1 MRKIF
6 LTLLVLVAVFFLAW
20 GYKVR
25 HPINPVENATVD
37 TDTTAWYN
45 RQYSSP
51 IADDEWTVDPEIPL
65 NYVPVPGEDEMY
77 MVVDDSGKIIN
88 YRQRT
93 KADDGS
99 WEWTDITSPDIPS
112 TYEAVSGLTDVYK
125 VTDEDGIVTY
135 QRYIR
140 NDDNSYAFEEVDE
153 NGTPI
158 DDGSDA
164 GTITDNFQRVVDN
177 VYAKYNDSG
186 VLVGYR
192 ERVDNG
198 DDTYT
203 WKVVDAPTAQYI
215 VQQKEQT
222 EDTGDGMI
230 SSTPIPSDTTTEN
243 GDGTYTVT
251 DTSTDTVTEDG
262 YNVTYK
268 TTVIMTYSSD
278 GTLLKTQKDGPYVV
292 SKEAVGGSTN
302 VPNESLIADTL
313 DGELARVSTEVTFS
327 TTKASEVLSKL
338 NAQRVS
344 QGLSELTMNTS
355 SEAYKLACIKAA
367 DMAIYN
373 HGSSTSPLYGTLED
387 LITRYGCF
395 TNNPSENIWKT
406 SEVSAEEIH
415 TRFQANEN
423 ARLVRMS
430 DYTEVGIAVV
440 DMNGQSYIAEVYL
453 N

>member
-6 LTLLVLVAVFFLAW
+6 LTLLLLIAAFFLVW
-20 GYKVR
+20 NYKIR
-25 HPINPVENATVD
+25 HPINPIENATE
-37 TDTTAWYN
+37 TAGTPWYN
-45 RQYSSP
+45 QQYTSP
-51 IADDEWTVDPEIPL
+51 VADDEWVVDPEIPL

-93 KADDGS
+93 KASDGS
-99 WEWTDITSPDIPS
+99 WEWTDITSPDIS
-112 TYEAVSGLTDVYK
+112 KKYESVDGLTDVYK
-125 VTDEDGIVTY
+125 VTDEEGIVSY
-135 QRYIR
+135 QRYVR
-140 NDDNSYAFEEVDE
+140 NDDNSYAFVEVDE
-153 NGTPI
+153 NGTPT

-164 GTITDNFQRVVDN
+164 KTITDNFQRVVDN
-177 VYAKYNDSG
+177 VYAKYNENG

-198 DDTYT
+198 DNTYS
-203 WKVVDAPTAQYI
+203 WKVVDAPTAQGYVI
-215 VQQKEQT
+215 QQGTKKQSTDSSSNTNEQ
-222 EDTGDGMI
+222 
-230 SSTPIPSDTTTEN
+230 SSQN
-243 GDGTYTVT
+243 ADGTYTVT

-268 TTVIMTYSSD
+268 TTVILTYSAD
-278 GTLLKTQKDGPYVV
+278 GTLIKTQKDGPYVV
-292 SKEAVGGSTN
+292 SKVAIGGSTN
-302 VPNESLIADTL
+302 TPNQSLIADTL
-313 DGELARVSTEVTFS
+313 DGELARVSQSVTFNTS
-327 TTKASEVLSKL
+327 KASEVLAKL

-373 HGSSTSPLYGTLED
+373 HGSSSSPMYGTLEE
-387 LITRYGCF
+387 LISRYGC
-395 TNNPSENIWKT
+395 TTSNPSENIWKT
-406 SEVSAEEIH
+406 SEVSASEIH

-430 DYTEVGIAVV
+430 DYTNVGIAIV
-440 DMNGQSYIAEVYL
+440 DKDGQSYIAEVYL

>member
-1 MRKIF
+1 MRKIL
-6 LTLLVLVAVFFLAW
+6 LTLLVLVAVFFVVW
-20 GYKVR
+20 SYKVR
-25 HPINPVENATVD
+25 HPINPIENASVD
-37 TDTTAWYN
+37 TSGTAWYE
-45 RQYSSP
+45 RQYTSP
-51 IADDEWTVDPEIPL
+51 ISDEWTVDPEIPL

-93 KADDGS
+93 KATDGS
-99 WEWTDITSPDIPS
+99 WEWKDITSPDIPD
-112 TYEAVSGLTDVYK
+112 TYEAVEGLTDVYK
-125 VTDEDGIVTY
+125 VTDGDGIVTY

-164 GTITDNFQRVVDN
+164 KTITDNFERVADN
-177 VYAKYNDSG
+177 IYAKYNDSG

-203 WKVVDAPTAQYI
+203 WKVVDAPTAKYI
-215 VQQKEQT
+215 VKQKEQSA
-222 EDTGDGMI
+222 DTDDADA
-230 SSTPIPSDTTTEN
+230 TADTTTDNE
-243 GDGTYTVT
+243 DGTYTVT

-268 TTVIMTYSSD
+268 TTVTMTYSSD

-292 SKEAVGGSTN
+292 SKEAIGGSTN
-302 VPNESLIADTL
+302 TPNESLIADTL
-313 DGELARVSTEVTFS
+313 DGELARVSTDVTFN
-327 TTKASEVLSKL
+327 TAKASEVLSKL

-344 QGLSELTMNTS
+344 QGLPELTMNTD

-387 LITRYGCF
+387 LITRYGCS
-395 TNNPSENIWKT
+395 TDNPSENIWKT
-406 SEVSAEEIH
+406 SEVTADEIH

-430 DYTEVGIAVV
+430 DYTEVGIAIV